1 MDNYLAPRW
10 PSGSP
15 VKSSTPAPA
24 GKPPRK
30 RRRVWRYVLVVLAV
44 LVLLGGLG
52 AGCFFGVQ
60 YAAEH
65 LISSLPQPTASSQ
78 PDSLLPDDYRDNII
92 GGELQTA
99 ILPKADP
106 DPSVQL
112 DLCSQKDARILSA
125 PEIYE
130 KVLPSI
136 VYVAAQSDASYHLGS
151 GISITES
158 GYILTNYHIIKGC
171 YQVQITRLSDQVSC
185 SAALVGYD
193 EELDLA
199 VLKADGDGFTPA
211 ELGDSDELR
220 VGDPVYAI
228 GNPMG
233 YLIGSMSDGI
243 VSALADRTQELD
255 YPGRLIQTTA
265 ALNQGN
271 SGGALVDAYGRVV
284 GITYAKVTGVQEDVV
299 IEGLGLA
306 IPISDARPYL
316 NRILRTGETAR
327 VSVGIL
333 CYSTKVNG
341 QAGIYV
347 DEVTRDTPAWG
358 KLMAGDLIIAANGV
372 PAATVDDLTR
382 LFNLLDPG
390 DTVELTVI
398 RRTREVTVSV
408 ELYDRLTVETAEEE

>member
-10 PSGSP
+10 PAGAPGGSGAP
-15 VKSSTPAPA
+15 VTPE
-24 GKPPRK
+24 KPPR
-30 RRRVWRYVLVVLAV
+30 RRRIWRDVLIIVAALA
-44 LVLLGGLG
+44 LLGGLA
-52 AGCFFGVQ
+52 AGCFFGVP
-60 YAAEH
+60 YIAER
-65 LISSLPQPTASSQ
+65 LVSGLPQPTESSP
-78 PDSLLPDDYRDNII
+78 PDSLLPDDYRDHAAH
-92 GGELQTA
+92 GGTQA
-99 ILPKADP
+99 AMLPEAEP

-112 DLCSQKDARILSA
+112 ALRSQSEAEVLSA

-136 VYVAAQSDASYHLGS
+136 VYVEAESSESYHLGS
-151 GISITES
+151 GIAVTES
-158 GYILTNYHIIKGC
+158 GYILTNYHILQGC
-171 YQVQITRLSDQVSC
+171 YQVQVARLYDGFIC
-185 SAALVGYD
+185 GAALVGYD

-199 VLKADGDGFTPA
+199 VLKADGDGFIPA

-228 GNPMG
+228 GNPLG

-333 CYSTKVNG
+333 CHSSTVSG
-341 QAGIYV
+341 RAGVYV
-347 DEVTRDTPAWG
+347 DQVTEGTPAWG
-358 KLMAGDLIIAANGV
+358 ALMEGDLIVGASGMVIS
-372 PAATVDDLTR
+372 TVDALTR
-382 LFNLLDPG
+382 AFNLLDPG
-390 DTVELTVI
+390 DTVELTVM
-398 RRTREVTVSV
+398 RGVREIAVAV
-408 ELYDRLTVETAEEE
+408 ELYDRLAAEVK